1 MKNGYSQLR
10 ARKEKPEDCRVCPIR
25 NLALFEA
32 VRDDLLDWT
41 QRYRSQQYALDAR
54 RLLYREGEVVEE
66 SFTLFQGWIML
77 YKILRDG
84 KRQVLRFALPGDFLG
99 FRGAVPAN
107 HSAMAITDCVL
118 CGFPEDRLSQ
128 LFKQRPEIFAK
139 LVSIQQHD
147 MSQCYDH
154 IMSVGQKSAIE
165 SIACMLVDLHDR
177 CLERDTTGDPTA
189 IYFPLSQEE
198 IADYAG
204 ITLVHV
210 SRVIKELRDKGVIYN
225 GHRKIRVVNAVAL
238 RRIANIDPDQETSS
252 IAGSGN

>member
-1 MKNGYSQLR
+1 MKNGYSGLR
-10 ARKEKPEDCRVCPIR
+10 ARKEKPTDCRVCPIR

-41 QRYRSQQYALDAR
+41 QKYRSQQYALDAR
-54 RLLYREGEVVEE
+54 RVLYREGEIIDE

-77 YKILRDG
+77 FKMLPDG

-99 FRGAVPAN
+99 FRDGGEPAN
-107 HSAMAITDCVL
+107 HSAMAITDSIL

-128 LFKQRPEIFAK
+128 LFRERPEIFAK

-154 IMSVGQKSAIE
+154 VMSVGQKSAIE
-165 SIACMLVDLHDR
+165 SIACMLIDLHDR
-177 CLERDTTGDPTA
+177 CLERDTAGNPKALD
-189 IYFPLSQEE
+189 FPLSQEE

-204 ITLVHV
+204 ITLVHA
-210 SRVIKELRDKGVIYN
+210 SRVIKELRDKGVIDN
-225 GHRKIRVVNAVAL
+225 GHRKIRVLDVEQL
-238 RRIANIDPDQETSS
+238 RSIANISLLEETES
-252 IAGSGN
+252 ITGF